1 MVPQM
6 LQSSFFI
13 WMGHWVADFLPPR
26 SPNTDWLSL
35 TLHGILACKSSTP
48 LHTKAQS
55 SPAYEWLS
63 WNYLFLVHT
72 VHLIMPIR
80 LITAFFWYLLQTHIS
95 IPAEAFFSVIWSDK
109 PLLPAEESPI
119 WSMLTLFLR
128 SIPVTLSLMLPTF
141 SSCCHPSL

>member
-26 SPNTDWLSL
+26 SPNTDLLSL

-80 LITAFFWYLLQTHIS
+80 LITAFFWYLLQTHVS
-95 IPAEAFFSVIWSDK
+95 IPAEAFFSVVWSDT
-109 PLLPAEESPI
+109 PLLPADPL
-119 WSMLTLFLR
+119 WSIPTLFL
-128 SIPVTLSLMLPTF
+128 SLTPATLSLTLPTF
-141 SSCCHPSL
+141 SSPCRPSLL